1 LKGNHY
7 TKINHLNDEEVKK
20 NGLRVKLVE
29 QDMAN
34 KRVIAGEEEI
44 KDMFDKIKD
53 YDELF

>member
-1 LKGNHY
+1 MKSNHY
-7 TKINHLNDEEVKK
+7 TKINHLNDEEVKE
-20 NGLRVKLVE
+20 NGLRVRLVE

-44 KDMFDKIKD
+44 KDMFEKIKD